1 MAIATILSAMHRSP
15 VRRSGRSWSVGLAAL
30 LAVSVLGGAPG
41 PARAVDNPSDIPG
54 IPLPAAV
61 VSGQLGGPVYDVVYQ
76 VTVPAA
82 HVLLV
87 SMTGDPGTDFDLYLF
102 DSSATSIYAHP
113 PVGLVAKS
121 TGPTSTESI
130 TYASLGGGTYYIDLS
145 GFSNAMG
152 TYRLA
157 VRIAAD
163 TTPPRVTLSLNG
175 GAPATKDPTV
185 AATVVATDDL
195 SGVDV
200 MQFSADGATWLDP
213 TPYTPTILWSFGPAD
228 GPKELW
234 VRVRDRAGNLSVPA
248 HAAIALDTVP
258 PTVTGRDPPPGGTVA
273 GVRPIFSIWFSEP
286 IQQSTWTN
294 FGLILQDSA
303 STILQGTYAY
313 DAASATGTFTPA
325 VDLQPG
331 SPYVVSLGSITDLAG
346 NPLVPIGGW
355 VVTPLLAS
363 QIVLQASATLV
374 PRAGLVVLTGR
385 MDSPLAGALTLE
397 AAEGNGPFVPIA
409 PIVPS
414 TDGTFTSGTPVNANT
429 WFRVRFGG
437 SMVASDATS
446 PTVRVL
452 VRRGVGL
459 SGISSSITRIAPVG
473 RSIALS
479 AVLTPASPDGSITYR
494 IYRADSG
501 GRYRLYG
508 TFVRTSAGG
517 HALMGWRPTSA
528 GRYYVQLTTAPS
540 SLYANG
546 LSPAYRWLIR

>member
-1 MAIATILSAMHRSP
+1 MLRC
-15 VRRSGRSWSVGLAAL
+15 RRPRGLRRLWIAL
-30 LAVSVLGGAPG
+30 LAAASLVGVTGVAPV
-41 PARAVDNPSDIPG
+41 AADQTSDIPG
-54 IPLPAAV
+54 TALTGTV
-61 VSGQLGGPVYDVVYQ
+61 TSGLLGGPIYDVVYR

-82 HVLLV
+82 HGLLV

-102 DSSATSIYAHP
+102 DSTATSIYASP

-130 TYASLGGGTYYIDLS
+130 TYASIGGGTYYIDLS
-145 GFSNAMG
+145 GFANVLG

-163 TTPPRVTLSLNG
+163 TTPPQVTLSLNG
-175 GAPATKDPTV
+175 GAPATNDPTV

-195 SGVDV
+195 SGVDA
-200 MQFSADGATWLDP
+200 MQFSVDGATWLDW
-213 TPYTPTILWSFGPAD
+213 TAYAPTIRWSFGPPD

-248 HAAIALDTVP
+248 HAAIALDTAP
-258 PTVTGRDPPPGGTVA
+258 PTVVWRDPPPGGTVA
-273 GVRPIFSIWFSEP
+273 GVRPIFSVQFSEP
-286 IQQSTWTN
+286 IQRSTWTN
-294 FGLILQDSA
+294 VGLILQDSA
-303 STILQGTYAY
+303 STILQGTYTY

-363 QIVLQASATLV
+363 RIVLQASGTVV
-374 PRAGLVVLTGR
+374 PRGGLVVLTGR
-385 MDSPLAGALTLE
+385 MDPPLAGALTLE

-414 TDGTFTSGTPVNANT
+414 ADGTFTWGTPMNANT
-429 WFRVRFGG
+429 WFRVRFWG
-437 SMVASDATS
+437 SSVASDATS
-446 PTVRVL
+446 PTVRIL
-452 VRRGVGL
+452 VRRGVAL
-459 SGISSSITRIAPVG
+459 SGISSSITRIVPVG
-473 RSIALS
+473 RSIALT
-479 AVLTPASPDGSITYR
+479 AILTPASPDGSITYR

-517 HALMGWRPTSA
+517 HASLSWRPTSA

-546 LSPAYRWLIR
+546 FSPAYRWLIR